1 VAGQDRIRT
10 DESDNSAIFKNK
22 NKPQGIKIVSTT
34 TNASSS
40 ITSPQGHQQFKFI
53 DKILR

>member
-1 VAGQDRIRT
+1 MAGQDRIRT